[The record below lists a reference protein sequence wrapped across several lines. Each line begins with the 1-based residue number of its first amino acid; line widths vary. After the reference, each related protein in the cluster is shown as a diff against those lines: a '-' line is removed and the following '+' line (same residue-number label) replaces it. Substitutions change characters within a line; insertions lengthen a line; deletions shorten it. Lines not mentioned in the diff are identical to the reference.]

1 MKKIGNIFIFFKK
14 FKDKNKIHFGKNLK
28 LTTKLSIGFLM
39 IFVLL
44 VAFLAVLKISNNK
57 LIKEFRNMQS
67 KVESIKENNSR
78 AVFIQISS
86 TLLTNSFFKNAIL
99 LMDTQNIYEAK
110 SFVANALLGL
120 DNFME
125 TFNSVKNDQEIS
137 KLVGQIKEGIK
148 TMYSFKE
155 KEIEF
160 IEKGQQSEVQL
171 MKNNLKEVFETQIM
185 TNLDEINFKL
195 TPFLEELNIQNKVNI
210 DEIVNDSANNIKVI
224 NKTDILFFSL
234 VVFILFIILVLGF
247 ISYKSTKILINSLSK
262 NLNHLATL
270 QLEIQ
275 KDDDKNSTFE
285 LKFINS
291 SLNKMVEAFKDTINK
306 IVENSVLI
314 KGESEKISNTVL
326 LNGAATEEISK
337 NISYMKNNINHSV
350 EQAVNMAENSEK
362 MYNEAIEMI
371 NSFDIIKND
380 NEKMLKEALSEKE
393 TIKNAT
399 AKVNEISDEIEN
411 NIEDVESLKIFS
423 AEITNFIKKIY
434 GITEQT
440 NLLSLNAAIEAARAG
455 EAGKGFGV
463 VAGEIRKLAESSKC
477 TAQEIENK
485 IKVIS
490 DKIDY
495 TVNNSHK
502 SKEKMKEMNEEI
514 ERIENIFL
522 KLMNVLVNITNSLE
536 SIYDET
542 KEQSVSMESLKTHS
556 KEIENIFRE
565 IFKGVDEIN
574 KTMFETSKS
583 INSLIKVSEI
593 LVDNSEKVNQSIE
606 KFVFL

>member
-1 MKKIGNIFIFFKK
+1 MW
-14 FKDKNKIHFGKNLK
+14 
-28 LTTKLSIGFLM
+28 
-39 IFVLL
+39 
-44 VAFLAVLKISNNK
+44 
-57 LIKEFRNMQS
+57 E
-67 KVESIKENNSR
+67 ENNSR

-110 SFVANALLGL
+110 SFMANALLGL

-137 KLVGQIKEGIK
+137 KLVGQIREGIK

-291 SLNKMVEAFKDTINK
+291 SLNKMVEAFKDTINE

>member
-1 MKKIGNIFIFFKK
+1 
-14 FKDKNKIHFGKNLK
+14 
-28 LTTKLSIGFLM
+28 M

-110 SFVANALLGL
+110 SFMANALLGL

-234 VVFILFIILVLGF
+234 VIFILFIILVLGF

-291 SLNKMVEAFKDTINK
+291 SLNKMVEAFKDTINE

>member
-1 MKKIGNIFIFFKK
+1 
-14 FKDKNKIHFGKNLK
+14 
-28 LTTKLSIGFLM
+28 M

-160 IEKGQQSEVQL
+160 IEKGRHSEAQL

-291 SLNKMVEAFKDTINK
+291 SLNKMVEAFKDTINE

>member
-1 MKKIGNIFIFFKK
+1 MKKIGNIFIFFKR
-14 FKDKNKIHFGKNLK
+14 FKEKNKTCFGRNLK
-28 LTTKLSIGFLM
+28 LTTKLSIGFLL
-39 IFVLL
+39 IFALL
-44 VAFLAVLKISNNK
+44 LAFLALLKISNDK
-57 LIKEFRNMQS
+57 LIKEFRNTQS

-78 AVFIQISS
+78 AVFIQNSS

-110 SFVANALLGL
+110 SFMTNALLGL
-120 DNFME
+120 DNFTE
-125 TFNSVKNDQEIS
+125 TFNSVKNDQEIL
-137 KLVGQIKEGIK
+137 KLVGKIKEGIK
-148 TMYSFKE
+148 TIYSIKE

-160 IEKGQQSEVQL
+160 IDNGQHSEAQL
-171 MKNNLKEVFETQIM
+171 MKNNLKENFESQIM

-234 VVFILFIILVLGF
+234 VIFILFIILVLGF

-275 KDDDKNSTFE
+275 KDDNKNSTFE

-291 SLNKMVEAFKDTINK
+291 SLNKMVEAFKETINE

-326 LNGAATEEISK
+326 LNGVATEEISK
-337 NISYMKNNINHSV
+337 NIFHMKNNINHSV
-350 EQAVNMAENSEK
+350 EQAVHMAENSEK

-371 NSFDIIKND
+371 NSFDIIKSD

-399 AKVNEISDEIEN
+399 AKVNEISNEIEN

-423 AEITNFIKKIY
+423 AEITEFTKKIY

-455 EAGKGFGV
+455 DAGKGFGV
-463 VAGEIRKLAESSKC
+463 VASEIRKLAENSKC

-485 IKVIS
+485 INAIS
-490 DKIDY
+490 NKIDF
-495 TVNNSHK
+495 TVKNSHK
-502 SKEKMKEMNEEI
+502 SKEKMKEMSDEI
-514 ERIENIFL
+514 ERIENIFV
-522 KLMNVLVNITNSLE
+522 KLMNVLVDITNSLE

-542 KEQSVSMESLKTHS
+542 KEQSISMENLKIHS
-556 KEIENIFRE
+556 KEIENIFRD
-565 IFKGVDEIN
+565 IFMGVDEVN
-574 KTMFETSKS
+574 QTMFETSKS

-593 LVDNSEKVNQSIE
+593 LVDNSEKVNQSVE
-606 KFVFL
+606 KFIFL

>member
-1 MKKIGNIFIFFKK
+1 MKKSGNIFIFLKK
-14 FKDKNKIHFGKNLK
+14 LKNINKINFLRNFK

-39 IFVLL
+39 IFILL
-44 VAFLAVLKISNNK
+44 VAFLAVLKVSNNK
-57 LIKEFRNMQS
+57 LIKEFQNTQS
-67 KVESIKENNSR
+67 KVENIKENNSR

-86 TLLTNSFFKNAIL
+86 TLLTNSFFKNATL

-110 SFVANALLGL
+110 SFMSNALLGL
-120 DNFME
+120 DNFTE
-125 TFNSVKNDQEIS
+125 TFNSVKNDQEIL
-137 KLVGQIKEGIK
+137 KLVTQIKEGIK
-148 TMYSFKE
+148 DIYSFKE

-160 IEKGQQSEVQL
+160 IENNNYNEAQIA
-171 MKNNLKEVFETQIM
+171 KNNLKEVFETKIM

-195 TPFLEELNIQNKVNI
+195 TPLLEELNVKNKVNI
-210 DEIVNDSANNIKVI
+210 DEIVNDSANNISVI
-224 NKTDILFFSL
+224 RNTDILFFSL
-234 VVFILFIILVLGF
+234 VIFILFIILVLGY

-275 KDDDKNSTFE
+275 KDDEKNSTFE

-291 SLNKMVEAFKDTINK
+291 SLNKMVKAFKDTINE
-306 IVENSVLI
+306 IVENSILL

-326 LNGAATEEISK
+326 LNGAATKEIYK
-337 NISYMKNNINHSV
+337 NISHMKNNINHSM
-350 EQAVNMAENSEK
+350 EQAVHMAENSEK

-371 NSFDIIKND
+371 NSFDIIKSD

-399 AKVNEISDEIEN
+399 DKVNEISDEIES

-423 AEITNFIKKIY
+423 AEITEFTKKIY

-455 EAGKGFGV
+455 DAGKGFGV
-463 VAGEIRKLAESSKC
+463 VASEIRKLAENSKC

-485 IKVIS
+485 INDIS
-490 DKIDY
+490 TKIDY
-495 TVNNSHK
+495 TVKNSHK
-502 SKEKMKEMNEEI
+502 SKEKMKEMNDEI
-514 ERIENIFL
+514 ERIENIFV
-522 KLMNVLVNITNSLE
+522 KLMNVLVDITNSLE

-542 KEQSVSMESLKTHS
+542 KEQSMSMKNLKIHS
-556 KEIENIFRE
+556 KEIENIFRD
-565 IFKGVDEIN
+565 IFMGVDEIN
-574 KTMFETSKS
+574 QTMSETSKS
-583 INSLIKVSEI
+583 INSLIEVSEI

-606 KFVFL
+606 KFIFL

>member
-1 MKKIGNIFIFFKK
+1 
-14 FKDKNKIHFGKNLK
+14 
-28 LTTKLSIGFLM
+28 
-39 IFVLL
+39 
-44 VAFLAVLKISNNK
+44 
-57 LIKEFRNMQS
+57 
-67 KVESIKENNSR
+67 
-78 AVFIQISS
+78 
-86 TLLTNSFFKNAIL
+86 
-99 LMDTQNIYEAK
+99 
-110 SFVANALLGL
+110 
-120 DNFME
+120 ME

-137 KLVGQIKEGIK
+137 KLVGQIREGIK

-291 SLNKMVEAFKDTINK
+291 SLNKMVEAYKDTIN
-306 IVENSVLI
+306 ENV
-314 KGESEKISNTVL
+314 
-326 LNGAATEEISK
+326 ATGEISK

-350 EQAVNMAENSEK
+350 EQAVHMAENSEK

>member
-1 MKKIGNIFIFFKK
+1 
-14 FKDKNKIHFGKNLK
+14 
-28 LTTKLSIGFLM
+28 
-39 IFVLL
+39 
-44 VAFLAVLKISNNK
+44 
-57 LIKEFRNMQS
+57 
-67 KVESIKENNSR
+67 
-78 AVFIQISS
+78 
-86 TLLTNSFFKNAIL
+86 
-99 LMDTQNIYEAK
+99 
-110 SFVANALLGL
+110 
-120 DNFME
+120 
-125 TFNSVKNDQEIS
+125 
-137 KLVGQIKEGIK
+137 
-148 TMYSFKE
+148 
-155 KEIEF
+155 
-160 IEKGQQSEVQL
+160 
-171 MKNNLKEVFETQIM
+171 
-185 TNLDEINFKL
+185 
-195 TPFLEELNIQNKVNI
+195 
-210 DEIVNDSANNIKVI
+210 
-224 NKTDILFFSL
+224 
-234 VVFILFIILVLGF
+234 
-247 ISYKSTKILINSLSK
+247 
-262 NLNHLATL
+262 
-270 QLEIQ
+270 
-275 KDDDKNSTFE
+275 
-285 LKFINS
+285 
-291 SLNKMVEAFKDTINK
+291 
-306 IVENSVLI
+306 
-314 KGESEKISNTVL
+314 
-326 LNGAATEEISK
+326 
-337 NISYMKNNINHSV
+337 MKNNINHSV

>member
-1 MKKIGNIFIFFKK
+1 
-14 FKDKNKIHFGKNLK
+14 
-28 LTTKLSIGFLM
+28 M

-110 SFVANALLGL
+110 SFMANALLGL

-137 KLVGQIKEGIK
+137 KLVGQIREGIK

-291 SLNKMVEAFKDTINK
+291 SLNKMVEAFKDTINE

>member
-1 MKKIGNIFIFFKK
+1 
-14 FKDKNKIHFGKNLK
+14 
-28 LTTKLSIGFLM
+28 
-39 IFVLL
+39 
-44 VAFLAVLKISNNK
+44 
-57 LIKEFRNMQS
+57 
-67 KVESIKENNSR
+67 
-78 AVFIQISS
+78 
-86 TLLTNSFFKNAIL
+86 
-99 LMDTQNIYEAK
+99 MDTQNIYEAK
-110 SFVANALLGL
+110 SFMANALLGL

-137 KLVGQIKEGIK
+137 KLVGQIREGIK

-291 SLNKMVEAFKDTINK
+291 SLNKMVEAFKDTINE